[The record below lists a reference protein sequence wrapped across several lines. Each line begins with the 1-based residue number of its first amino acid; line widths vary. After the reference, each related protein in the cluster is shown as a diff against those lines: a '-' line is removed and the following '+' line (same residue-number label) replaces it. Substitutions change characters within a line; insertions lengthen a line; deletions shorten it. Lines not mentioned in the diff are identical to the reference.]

1 MKSNPKRRG
10 WFNGARNIRRPAV
23 SVMRDAGM
31 QEWRLRDLPK
41 SRFNP
46 GVQKNQ

>member
-1 MKSNPKRRG
+1 VNSNPKRRG
-10 WFNGARNIRRPAV
+10 WFNGARNIRPV
-23 SVMRDAGM
+23 VPVMRDAGM
-31 QEWRLRDLPK
+31 QECRLRDLPK